1 MNSLNYP
8 IKKILINL
16 LIIIGISIFLGFL
29 FLKVYLP
36 LYTNHGET
44 VSVPDLSG
52 YEYEEAADILDQAG
66 LQYEVSIDSG
76 FSMDVPPQAILK
88 QMPEANSQVK
98 SGRRIYLTL
107 NARNAPLIKMPNLV
121 NMPLKNV
128 QEILSNLGLERGDII
143 FVPDIGFN
151 VVLEQRYRGVS
162 VREGFEI
169 PKGAKVDLVV
179 GDGMGNQLLLVP
191 DLKGMD
197 EEDAEFLI
205 LGSGL
210 RVGNKN
216 YSSTDSVAVGKVFLQ
231 SPSAG
236 TEIKTGEAVDIW
248 IAKN

>member
-8 IKKILINL
+8 LKKILINL

-52 YEYEEAADILDQAG
+52 YEYEEAVDILDQAG
-66 LQYEVSIDSG
+66 LQYEVSVDSG
-76 FSMDVPPQAILK
+76 FSMELPALAILK
-88 QMPEANSQVK
+88 QIPEANSQVK
-98 SGRRIYLTL
+98 SGRRIYLTI

-128 QEILSNLGLERGDII
+128 QEILANLGLERGDII

-169 PKGAKVDLVV
+169 PKGARIDLVV

-197 EEDAEFLI
+197 EVDAEFLI

-216 YSSTDSVAVGKVFLQ
+216 YSTTDSVAPGKVFLQ
-231 SPSAG
+231 SPPAG

-248 IAKN
+248 VAKN

>member
-1 MNSLNYP
+1 MNSLNDSL
-8 IKKILINL
+8 KKILINL
-16 LIIIGISIFLGFL
+16 LIISGISIFLGFL

-44 VSVPDLSG
+44 VSVPDLKG
-52 YEYEEAADILDQAG
+52 LGYEEAADLLGQSD
-66 LQYEVSIDSG
+66 LQYEVSVDSG
-76 FSMDVPPQAILK
+76 FSMDLPALAILK
-88 QMPEANSQVK
+88 QIPEASSQVK
-98 SGRRIYLTL
+98 NGRKIYLTL

-128 QEILSNLGLERGDII
+128 QEILANLGLERGDII

-169 PKGAKVDLVV
+169 PKGARVDLVV

-210 RVGNKN
+210 KVGNKS
-216 YSSTDSVAVGKVFLQ
+216 YGPSDSAAPGKVYLQ
-231 SPSAG
+231 SPIAG
-236 TEIKTGEAVDIW
+236 TEIKTGEAIDIW
-248 IAKN
+248 VAKN